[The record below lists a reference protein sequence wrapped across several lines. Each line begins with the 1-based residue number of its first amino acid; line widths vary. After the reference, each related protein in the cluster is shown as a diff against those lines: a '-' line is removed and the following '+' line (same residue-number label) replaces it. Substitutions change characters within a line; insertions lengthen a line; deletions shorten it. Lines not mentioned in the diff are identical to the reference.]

1 VELLFLITCPPGLY
15 PNRIRARIFLAYRKV
30 IIAIFIIRV
39 TGIIRA
45 EKERMMIANAFAKNK
60 LFEKEKDR
68 ILFDEDLFSSII
80 SRLYAYE
87 ER

>member
-1 VELLFLITCPPGLY
+1 
-15 PNRIRARIFLAYRKV
+15 
-30 IIAIFIIRV
+30 
-39 TGIIRA
+39 
-45 EKERMMIANAFAKNK
+45 MMIANAIAKNK